1 MKLAFSGVILA
12 PEWIGSMSRLVALDA
27 IDWKI
32 LAQLQADGALTNVE
46 LARRVGLTPP
56 PCLRRVHALQELGL
70 IHGYRAIL
78 DAPRLGFSVVCF
90 AFVHLASQAEGDL
103 AAFQK
108 RIAGWKTVRECWTL
122 SGDIDF
128 LMKCVTE
135 DMQSLQ
141 AFVNELIATPNV
153 RNVRTAL
160 ALGQTKD
167 EGLVP
172 IEPTMVV

>member
-1 MKLAFSGVILA
+1 MLRTVT
-12 PEWIGSMSRLVALDA
+12 LDA

-32 LAQLQADGALTNVE
+32 LGQLQADGGLTNVE

-56 PCLRRVHALQELGL
+56 PCLRRVHALREAGY
-70 IHGYRAIL
+70 IEGYRAIL
-78 DAPRLGFSVVCF
+78 DAGKLGFSVVCF
-90 AFVHLASQAEGDL
+90 AFVHLASQAESDL
-103 AAFQK
+103 VAFQA
-108 RIAGWKTVRECWTL
+108 RISGWPTVRECWTL

-135 DMQSLQ
+135 DLPSLQ
-141 AFVNELIATPNV
+141 AFVLELTATPNV

-160 ALGQTKD
+160 ALGKAKD

-172 IEPTMVV
+172 IVEDASA

>member
-1 MKLAFSGVILA
+1 MNRAVT
-12 PEWIGSMSRLVALDA
+12 LDD

-32 LAQLQADGALTNVE
+32 LRELQADGALTNVE

-56 PCLRRVHALQELGL
+56 PCLRRVHALQEAGF
-70 IHGYRAIL
+70 IQGYRAML
-78 DAPRLGFSVVCF
+78 DAGRLGYSVICF

-103 AAFQK
+103 AAFQTK
-108 RIAGWKTVRECWTL
+108 IAGWPTVRECWTL

-135 DMQSLQ
+135 DLPSLQ
-141 AFVNELIATPNV
+141 AFIADLTATPNV

-160 ALGQTKD
+160 ALGHAKD

-172 IEPTMVV
+172 MIRKP

>member
-1 MKLAFSGVILA
+1 MLRTVT
-12 PEWIGSMSRLVALDA
+12 LDA

-32 LAQLQADGALTNVE
+32 LGELQADGALTNVE

-56 PCLRRVHALQELGL
+56 PCLRRVHALQDAGYIE
-70 IHGYRAIL
+70 GYRAIL
-78 DAPRLGFSVVCF
+78 DAPRLGYSVVCF
-90 AFVHLASQAEGDL
+90 AFVHLASQAESDL
-103 AAFQK
+103 AAFQAEV
-108 RIAGWKTVRECWTL
+108 AGWKNVRECWTL

-135 DMQSLQ
+135 DLPSLQ
-141 AFVNELIATPNV
+141 AFVSELTATPNV

-160 ALGQTKD
+160 ALGKVKD

-172 IEPTMVV
+172 ISKG

>member
-1 MKLAFSGVILA
+1 MTRA
-12 PEWIGSMSRLVALDA
+12 MTLDDV
-27 IDWKI
+27 DWKI
-32 LAQLQADGALTNVE
+32 LAEVQRDGALTNVE

-56 PCLRRVHALQELGL
+56 PCLRRVHALQEAGY
-70 IHGYRAIL
+70 IEGYRAIL
-78 DAPRLGFSVVCF
+78 DAGRLGYSVICF

-103 AAFQK
+103 AAFQA
-108 RIAGWKTVRECWTL
+108 RVAGWPNVRECWTL

-135 DMQSLQ
+135 DLPSLQ
-141 AFVNELIATPNV
+141 AFVTELTATPNV

-160 ALGQTKD
+160 ALGKVKD

-172 IEPTMVV
+172 MAR

>member
-1 MKLAFSGVILA
+1 MPRPLT
-12 PEWIGSMSRLVALDA
+12 LDA

-32 LAQLQADGALTNVE
+32 LGALQADGALTNVE

-56 PCLRRVHALQELGL
+56 PCLRRLHALQEAGY
-70 IHGYRAIL
+70 IETYRAIL
-78 DAPRLGFSVVCF
+78 NAQKLGYSVVCF
-90 AFVHLASQAEGDL
+90 AFVHLASQAESDL

-108 RIAGWKTVRECWTL
+108 LVAGWANVRECWTL
-122 SGDIDF
+122 SGDFDF

-135 DMQSLQ
+135 DLPSLQ
-141 AFVNELIATPNV
+141 TFIADLTAAPNV

-160 ALGQTKD
+160 ALGKVKD

-172 IEPTMVV
+172 IAG

>member
-1 MKLAFSGVILA
+1 MLRTVT
-12 PEWIGSMSRLVALDA
+12 LDA

-32 LAQLQADGALTNVE
+32 LGELQADGALTNVE

-56 PCLRRVHALQELGL
+56 PCLRRVHALQEAGY
-70 IHGYRAIL
+70 IEGYRAIL
-78 DAPRLGFSVVCF
+78 DAPRLGYSVVCF
-90 AFVHLASQAEGDL
+90 AFVHLASQAESDL
-103 AAFQK
+103 AAFQAEV
-108 RIAGWKTVRECWTL
+108 AGWKNVRECWTL

-135 DMQSLQ
+135 DLPSLQ
-141 AFVNELIATPNV
+141 AFVSELTATPNV

-160 ALGQTKD
+160 ALGKVKD

-172 IEPTMVV
+172 ISRG